1 MKRKSELRE
10 NVIMYNSIF
19 SSVNLPCMTNCVR
32 ARKRIP
38 LTYFKITFQKSVEGH
53 VAHWKKKLINDMVI
67 TSSLV
72 TTKTDFC
79 NPPYSI
85 GKKNTPV
92 EPASWLK
99 MLESRKDLSQQ
110 TCDQRFQPSVTQ
122 TYFRLSLVGSAQ
134 RHKWQPEIRLRLQV
148 KYENCRNSPQLYTL
162 SLQVFFCL
170 LFQKKFLGSSTL
182 LKRTELVGIVLV
194 VKAIT
199 YSVQQQRRF

>member
-10 NVIMYNSIF
+10 KVIMYNSIF
-19 SSVNLPCMTNCVR
+19 SSVNLPCKTNCVR

-53 VAHWKKKLINDMVI
+53 VAHWKKKIINDMVI

-110 TCDQRFQPSVTQ
+110 TCDQRFQPTVTQ
-122 TYFRLSLVGSAQ
+122 TTRRRHADVFPAVTGWFGAAAPVTAGNTSASAG
-134 RHKWQPEIRLRLQV
+134 KIRKL
-148 KYENCRNSPQLYTL
+148 PQ
-162 SLQVFFCL
+162 
-170 LFQKKFLGSSTL
+170 
-182 LKRTELVGIVLV
+182 
-194 VKAIT
+194 
-199 YSVQQQRRF
+199 